1 MHRGAGSRGCPCAGH
16 DEAAVTVVLWRGCV
30 VHPAVG
36 TSLATTRTGMIPPA
50 GMKLGDVGTRNR
62 VRTVRNLPLDGPGMP
77 GDAAEA
83 LGKGCRIRGGAGPLR
98 MPSPSLTPR
107 RFWSLP
113 VPAPQPILSLL
124 KHCTAFSRLCFP
136 YPTPSTRI
144 AITPLPPC
152 RLTQAASSTAAR
164 TSASHLARSD
174 PFHFTPQ
181 E

>member
-1 MHRGAGSRGCPCAGH
+1 MLR
-16 DEAAVTVVLWRGCV
+16 AVR
-30 VHPAVG
+30 PAVG
-36 TSLATTRTGMIPPA
+36 TSLSTARAGIPPA
-50 GMKLGDVGTRNR
+50 GMKLGDAGTRSR
-62 VRTVRNLPLDGPGMP
+62 VRTVRTTPDVPGMP

-83 LGKGCRIRGGAGPLR
+83 LGKGCRSRGGAGPLR

-113 VPAPQPILSLL
+113 VPAPKPILSLL

-152 RLTQAASSTAAR
+152 RVTQAGGREQHRGAHICFSF
-164 TSASHLARSD
+164 SALR
-174 PFHFTPQ
+174 PFSFYSPGPSFGIPL
-181 E
+181 